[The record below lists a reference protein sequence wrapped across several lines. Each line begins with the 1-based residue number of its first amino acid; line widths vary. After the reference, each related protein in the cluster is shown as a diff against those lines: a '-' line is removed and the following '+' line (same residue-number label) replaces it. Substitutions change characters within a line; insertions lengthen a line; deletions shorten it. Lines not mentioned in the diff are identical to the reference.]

1 MEADFAEEARQME
14 NSEVAS
20 TLEHTAILQAQQIK
34 ASIERIDAGSYRE
47 CVDCGNQINPEKLR
61 VRPHATRCV
70 DCAA

>member
-34 ASIERIDAGSYRE
+34 ASIERIDAGSYRK
-47 CVDCGNQINPEKLR
+47 CVDCGN
-61 VRPHATRCV
+61 
-70 DCAA
+70 